1 MFRSKCHGIAVAA
14 VVVLSLTTLVPTAHA
29 LSFDSGETVRTASWL
44 GAALSWL
51 QSLLPGGGSPLGR
64 LDVAVSRSKTTSD
77 LTLDSSTVTPMT
89 GSCIDPQGSPR
100 PWCQY

>member
-1 MFRSKCHGIAVAA
+1 MFRSTCRGFAA
-14 VVVLSLTTLVPTAHA
+14 AFFVVLSLIALVPAAHA
-29 LSFDSGETVRTASWL
+29 LPVDSGEAAPTVSWL

-51 QSLLPGGGSPLGR
+51 QSLLPGGGSPLGH
-64 LDVAVSRSKTTSD
+64 LGVAVWQSKPASD
-77 LTLDSSTVTPMT
+77 PTLDSSRLVPMT

>member
-1 MFRSKCHGIAVAA
+1 MFYSKCRSIAVAT
-14 VVVLSLTTLVPTAHA
+14 VVVLSLLALVPPAHA
-29 LSFDSGETVRTASWL
+29 LPSGPRETTLTTSWL

-51 QSLLPGGGSPLGR
+51 QSLLPGGGHPLGR
-64 LDVAVSRSKTTSD
+64 LDAAVSQSRTSTD
-77 LTLDSSTVTPMT
+77 PTLDSALVTPMT

>member
-1 MFRSKCHGIAVAA
+1 MFRSKCRSFAASIA
-14 VVVLSLTTLVPTAHA
+14 VVLSLIALVPAAHA
-29 LSFDSGETVRTASWL
+29 LPVDSGEAAPTVSWL

-51 QSLLPGGGSPLGR
+51 QSLLPGGDS
-64 LDVAVSRSKTTSD
+64 AVSQSKKTAD
-77 LTLDSSTVTPMT
+77 PTLDSSLLIPMT